1 MNLCDYATA
10 IHNKKGTTINT
21 FFGFLCR
28 NELKQWNNRLFSSSS
43 IHKKNYLISNSSDFW
58 TASWAALTAWLFIP
72 RLEQKRLCKL
82 ILCQWQYTTMRK
94 TMNSSSLCT
103 WVRFKGYLLLEIKK
117 TQGRGQTI
125 LTIKSPACIVPI
137 STDWPFSNPSCFTM
151 YSFARPISF
160 FVAPLATEQI
170 SIWNPQV
177 QGSSYT
183 KGKIIQEA
191 SRC

>member
-1 MNLCDYATA
+1 M
-10 IHNKKGTTINT
+10 
-21 FFGFLCR
+21 
-28 NELKQWNNRLFSSSS
+28 
-43 IHKKNYLISNSSDFW
+43 SNSSDFW

-72 RLEQKRLCKL
+72 RFEQNRLWTFHLRFIFSATNKNEKWKNIYNHVHYIRHFL
-82 ILCQWQYTTMRK
+82 VRQKMFANLLFTSER
-94 TMNSSSLCT
+94 SS
-103 WVRFKGYLLLEIKK
+103 KE
-117 TQGRGQTI
+117 I

-170 SIWNPQV
+170 SIPNPHV

-183 KGKIIQEA
+183 KERKFRKHPDVKRIISCTLYG
-191 SRC
+191 SRLVFLSTSNI